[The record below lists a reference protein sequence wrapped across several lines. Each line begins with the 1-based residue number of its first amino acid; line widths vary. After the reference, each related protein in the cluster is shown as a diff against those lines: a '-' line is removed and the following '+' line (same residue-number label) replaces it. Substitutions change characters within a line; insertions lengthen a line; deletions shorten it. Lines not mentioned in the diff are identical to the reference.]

1 MKLKPLFIAMLSL
14 SLVACVDDGKDGTD
28 GTNGVNG
35 NNGVDGIDGTNGTD
49 GADGTNGTDGADGQD
64 TASQIISLNQQGRY
78 ESGIFDE
85 SAAEIVA
92 FDQSTNQ
99 TFVVNSNSGTID
111 VLDSSDITAPSLTSS
126 LDIAA
131 DLLAASAI
139 TDTNTV
145 GGANSVATSNGLM
158 AVAVA
163 ADTKTDAGWVVFYK
177 TADLSYVDVVQVGSL
192 PDALTFT
199 PDGGQVVVAIE
210 GEPNKD
216 YSVDP
221 EGQVAVIDV
230 TWDGSVLTK
239 SLTTIGFTDFNQGQA
254 RHSELST
261 KTMVLDGYNAS
272 VAQSFEPEYVAISAD
287 GSSAYVSLQENNA
300 VAVIDLAS
308 KTVDNIFGLG
318 FKNHSIPGNEID
330 ASQKDGVNF
339 QSWPVMGIYMPDTIA
354 TMTFNGE
361 TYVLTAN
368 EGDDRQDWLENV
380 TDQATCESSGYY
392 FDSSDNCVDAF
403 TAKDYY
409 DSDNVKLVDSE
420 GNNVNATN
428 GGFGEDNELRRLKFS
443 FHTTAVMNGST
454 TEFENIYAY
463 GGRSFSIYNASTGE
477 QVFDSANQFEVIT
490 ANKYG
495 ADFNNDNAENTGQ
508 DRSDNKGPEPEA
520 LTVGTINGHTY
531 AFIGLERM
539 GGIMV
544 YDVSNPHNPE
554 FVQYINNRDVTVDN
568 TTLEDGG
575 AGDLGPEGIVF
586 VSADNSP
593 SGQPMLIVG
602 NEVSGTTTFY
612 NIDVTLLN

>member
-177 TADLSYVDVVQVGSL
+177 TADLSYVDVVQVGAL

-568 TTLEDGG
+568 TTLEAGG

>member
-49 GADGTNGTDGADGQD
+49 GADGQD

-92 FDQSTNQ
+92 FDLSTNQ

-177 TADLSYVDVVQVGSL
+177 TADLSYVDVVQVGAL

-199 PDGGQVVVAIE
+199 PDGSQVVVAIE
-210 GEPNKD
+210 GEPNSD

-287 GSSAYVSLQENNA
+287 SSSAYVSLQENNA

-554 FVQYINNRDVTVDN
+554 FVQYISNRDVTVDN
-568 TTLEDGG
+568 TTLEAGG